1 MEKKVNLIGDTK
13 SFMVNAIV
21 SGLERESYQ
30 VNKIEPEL
38 NTISHLEPDTR
49 LWLLYLDGN
58 ADTLFDV
65 LVYLKDIIVERELF
79 FFVVGNPDEIAE
91 VKKVIPEELI
101 RSALARPLNTQLL
114 AAELSKAV
122 DIGEKQEAKKRILI
136 IDDDPAMTRM
146 IKNLLSDKYTVF
158 MAGSGMNG
166 ITFLAKNEVDLIL
179 LDYEMPVVSG
189 AKVLEMIR
197 SEEATRRIPVMF
209 LTAKSDRESVMNVL
223 ALKPEKYLLKSM
235 APEEWIRNI
244 DEYFAEHH

>member
-21 SGLERESYQ
+21 SGLERESYA
-30 VNKIEPEL
+30 VEKIEPKFDV
-38 NTISHLEPDTR
+38 ISHLETDTR

-58 ADTLFDV
+58 ADSLFDV
-65 LVYLKDIIVERELF
+65 LVYLKDLIVERELF

-91 VKKVIPEELI
+91 VKKVIPEDQI
-101 RSALARPLNTQLL
+101 RKALERPLNTQLL
-114 AAELSKAV
+114 AAELDKAV

-136 IDDDPAMTRM
+136 IDDDPAMTRT

-197 SEEATRRIPVMF
+197 SEEATKHIPVMF

-244 DEYFAEHH
+244 DEFFAERH